1 MTFLFA
7 NSLSTLHWKI
17 VEHGMNLDTLS
28 SYSWARVVSTY
39 INDSL
44 ITKAKAKK
52 GGEASIG
59 VVSGC
64 AILILNCVVSIACE
78 DKHHTTNPWQGER
91 NSCNF

>member
-7 NSLSTLHWKI
+7 NSSSTLHWKI
-17 VEHGMNLDTLS
+17 VEHCMNLDTLS
-28 SYSWARVVSTY
+28 SYSWARAVSTY

-44 ITKAKAKK
+44 ITKAKAKR

-64 AILILNCVVSIACE
+64 TILILVSNISIMCE